1 MHVMRQ
7 IRKQIATRRP
17 AWSAQPFA
25 PQANVRRPVAAAA
38 ESHEHPE
45 EMWIELA
52 GSGRGSLRAARAL
65 RGLPNVTRV
74 DVRRVGR
81 WLVVTGCEL
90 AIDEMRSALDPLG
103 VEVESWFLFNVGGF
117 DEHPRTSRDG

>member
-7 IRKQIATRRP
+7 IRKQIARRRP
-17 AWSAQPFA
+17 AGSAQLLA
-25 PQANVRRPVAAAA
+25 PQEDVRKTVVAAP

-45 EMWIELA
+45 EMWIELPA
-52 GSGRGSLRAARAL
+52 SGPGSLRAARAL

-74 DVRRVGR
+74 DVRRIGR

-90 AIDEMRSALDPLG
+90 TVDEVTAALNPIG
-103 VEVESWFLFNVGGF
+103 IEVESWFLFNVGGH
-117 DEHPRTSRDG
+117 DERPSSG